1 MQFVLF
7 TDNLKDLSIRDAC
20 RAAKKAGFDGLD
32 LTLRQGGH
40 VPPENAGP
48 GLAAAHKVADEEGFA
63 IPMVSTGVNAS
74 DSPFAEEVIDAA
86 HHRIKVFKMGYWRYE
101 PFGTLSKQFDEARRK
116 LDGVVKL
123 AARYH
128 IRPCVHVH
136 SGPIISNT
144 PLIYQL
150 LKDHAPADVGAYVDT
165 MHMSL
170 EGGRSGWEMTLDLI
184 APWVALV
191 AVKNYIVQPAARDEH
206 GQQRF
211 QVKHVPVADGMA
223 PIPQFFQRLKQ
234 IGYNGVVSL
243 SSEYRGT
250 DSWRHLKTPEILEQS
265 AADLRHLKQ
274 IIAKL

>member
-7 TDNLKDLSIRDAC
+7 TDNLADLSVQDAC
-20 RAAKKAGFDGLD
+20 RGAKAAGFDGLD
-32 LTLRQGGH
+32 LTVRPGGH
-40 VPPENAGP
+40 VLPENAGP
-48 GLAAAHKVADEEGFA
+48 GLAAAQKIADEEGFA
-63 IPMVSTGVNAS
+63 IPMVSTGVNAT
-74 DSPFAEEVIDAA
+74 DSPFAEEVINAA

-136 SGPIISNT
+136 SGPFVSNT

-150 LKDHAPADVGAYVDT
+150 LKEHSPTEVGAYVDP

-170 EGGRSGWEMTLDLI
+170 EGGLSGWEMTLDLL
-184 APWVALV
+184 APWVSLV
-191 AVKNYIVQPAARDEH
+191 GVKNYLCQPTDRDEF

-211 QVKHVPVADGMA
+211 KVSYVPLADGMA
-223 PIPQFFQRLKQ
+223 PLPQFFRRLKE
-234 IGYNGVVSL
+234 IGYNGIVSL
-243 SSEYRGT
+243 HSEYKGGST
-250 DSWRHLKTPEILEQS
+250 WRKLTTPELLDQS

-274 IIAKL
+274 VIAKL